1 MFFIFC
7 IHYRPILL
15 KKKSVSADNKK
26 KSEHKKAVMIKK
38 RIHILLMTIP
48 AALMLLM
55 PLRSQIA
62 TYPEHIAYDIKTER
76 VKLSNDTIMLTWKM
90 NSSFPGEFVVGRS
103 ESEFNS
109 HEDVLKATLIGVF
122 YSGQEGLLI
131 DRNLQQSKNYYYIII
146 SKKHLLK
153 RDIEILKNVNCTGT
167 PVQIYSE
174 PGNVTGINAELN
186 KDKSVLIEW
195 NNPRG
200 SGLKFNLYRSRSV
213 INSKEELEVA
223 EKLASIDDDE
233 YTDKNLSDYGSYFYA
248 VTVTDKN
255 GIEYFTPKPDRNF
268 TTGSIYL
275 KGKTLATPLNVDA
288 YLGEKDSVI
297 VKWEKAT
304 SRTDKEL
311 SGYEIYRSEEMINSL
326 LKLKFARLMQIVDTS
341 TIIYTDKEPGPGKYF
356 YAVFSRYS
364 DGTVDIN
371 FDDESNYTKTPV
383 IITLPFSVTSLN
395 SEISENRLILRWNYS
410 GNSGP
415 ENVGIFR
422 TKVIPENSRKIMNDD
437 FIGTENVKSGKFVIT
452 YPDEGAYHYGVIVKN
467 NDIATEIRPGI
478 NITSG
483 IIIVKKD
490 EKSGKSTIIRKEKK
504 TAYRSILRGK
514 GSKPDIF
521 PAVPDGDLDYII
533 QNLFYKE
540 QYHSASKELKKYIA
554 GTDKDYEKSRA
565 RLFLART
572 YIELSQYQK
581 GINILHSE
589 DVIQNFPDE
598 AKFWSDF
605 ATVRLK

>member
-1 MFFIFC
+1 
-7 IHYRPILL
+7 
-15 KKKSVSADNKK
+15 
-26 KSEHKKAVMIKK
+26 MIIK
-38 RIHILLMTIP
+38 RINIILMTIFT
-48 AALMLLM
+48 ALMLLM

-76 VKLSNDTIMLTWKM
+76 VKLSNDSIMLSWKM
-90 NSSFPGEFVVGRS
+90 NSSFTGEFVAGRS
-103 ESEFNS
+103 ESEFNTN
-109 HEDVLKATLIGVF
+109 EDVLKATLIGLF

-131 DRNLQQSKNYYYIII
+131 DRNLQQGKKYYYIVI

-167 PVQIYSE
+167 PVSIYSE
-174 PGNVTGINAELN
+174 PGSVAGIKAVLK
-186 KDKSVLIEW
+186 KDKSVSVEW
-195 NNPRG
+195 NTPRG

-213 INSKEELEVA
+213 INTKAELEVA
-223 EKLASIDDDE
+223 EKLATVDDDE
-233 YTDKNLSDYGSYFYA
+233 FSDKNLSEYGSHFYA

-255 GIEYFTPKPDRNF
+255 GIEYFNPAPDKNY
-268 TTGSIYL
+268 TTSGIYL
-275 KGKTLATPLNVDA
+275 KGKTLATPLNVAA
-288 YLGEKDSVI
+288 YLGDKDSVI

-311 SGYEIYRSEEMINSL
+311 SGYEIYRSDEMINSL

-341 TIIYTDKEPGPGKYF
+341 TILYTDKEPGPGKYF

-371 FDDESNYTKTPV
+371 FDDESNYTKNPV
-383 IITLPFSVTSLN
+383 IITHPFNVTSLT
-395 SEISENRLILRWNYS
+395 SDISDNKLILRWNFS

-415 ENVGIFR
+415 ETAGIFR
-422 TKVIPENSRKIMNDD
+422 TRIIPENSRKVMNDD
-437 FIGTENVKSGKFVIT
+437 FIGTENVKAGKFVIP
-452 YPDEGAYHYGVIVKN
+452 YPEEGSFHYGVIVKN
-467 NDIATEIRPGI
+467 NDIVTDIRPGI

-490 EKSGKSTIIRKEKK
+490 EKSGKNTIIKKEKK
-504 TAYRSILRGK
+504 TAGGKSIR
-514 GSKPDIF
+514 PDTVPSI
-521 PAVPDGDLDYII
+521 PDGDLDFII
-533 QNLFYKE
+533 KNLFYKE

-581 GINILHSE
+581 GINILSSE
-589 DVIQNFPDE
+589 DVKQNFPDE

>member
-1 MFFIFC
+1 
-7 IHYRPILL
+7 
-15 KKKSVSADNKK
+15 
-26 KSEHKKAVMIKK
+26 MIKK
-38 RIHILLMTIP
+38 RINIILMTIF

-76 VKLSNDTIMLTWKM
+76 IKLSNDTIMLTWKM
-90 NSSFPGEFVVGRS
+90 NSSFTGEFVVGRS

-109 HEDVLKATLIGVF
+109 QEDVLKATLIGVY

-131 DRNLQQSKNYYYIII
+131 DRNLQQGKNYYYILI
-146 SKKHLLK
+146 SKRHLLK

-167 PVQIYSE
+167 PVSIYSE
-174 PGNVTGINAELN
+174 PGNVTGIKAVLK
-186 KDKSVLIEW
+186 KDKSVSVEW
-195 NNPRG
+195 NTPRG

-213 INSKEELEVA
+213 INTKAELEVA
-223 EKLASIDDDE
+223 EKLTSTDDDE
-233 YTDKNLSDYGSYFYA
+233 YSDKNLSEYGSYFYA
-248 VTVTDKN
+248 LTVTDKN
-255 GIEYFTPKPDRNF
+255 GIEYFNPAPDKNF
-268 TTGSIYL
+268 TTTGIYL
-275 KGKTLATPLNVDA
+275 KGKTLATPLNVAA
-288 YLGEKDSVI
+288 YLGDKDSII

-311 SGYEIYRSEEMINSL
+311 SGYEIYRSDEMISSL

-341 TIIYTDKEPGPGKYF
+341 TILYTDREPGPGKFF

-383 IITLPFSVTSLN
+383 IIAHPFTVTSLN
-395 SEISENRLILRWNYS
+395 SEINGNNLILRWNFN

-415 ENVGIFR
+415 ETAGIFR
-422 TKVIPENSRKIMNDD
+422 TRIIPENSRKVMNDD
-437 FIGTENVKSGKFVIT
+437 FIGTENVKAGKFVI
-452 YPDEGAYHYGVIVKN
+452 PNPEEGSFHYGVIVKN
-467 NDIATEIRPGI
+467 NDIVTDIRPGI

-490 EKSGKSTIIRKEKK
+490 EKSGKNTIIKKEKK
-504 TAYRSILRGK
+504 TAGKRTPGGK
-514 GSKPDIF
+514 GFKPDNI
-521 PAVPDGDLDYII
+521 PAIPDGDLDYII
-533 QNLFYKE
+533 KNLFYKE

-572 YIELSQYQK
+572 YIELAQYQK
-581 GINILHSE
+581 GISILNSE
-589 DVIQNFPDE
+589 DIKQNFPDE